1 MAEYDKKRNIK
12 EKIQASF
19 PERPVQGIKQMIL
32 SYETIQD
39 DLIFP
44 RVLISL
50 FLLAIT
56 VNPALYNVLAR
67 N

>member
-1 MAEYDKKRNIK
+1 MAEYDEKRNIK

-19 PERPVQGIKQMIL
+19 PERPAQGIKQMIL

-50 FLLAIT
+50 SVFISKYSKPCPL
-56 VNPALYNVLAR
+56 
-67 N
+67 

>member
-1 MAEYDKKRNIK
+1 MAEYDEKRNIK

-50 FLLAIT
+50 SVFISNYSKPCPL
-56 VNPALYNVLAR
+56 
-67 N
+67 